1 MNFNRKC
8 SVYLTMLFK
17 CMNDVEIKN
26 DTNFIRRKCMD
37 SYENLKR
44 CNTFDDLLIQADK
57 IFGNF
62 EDGNNAAKNSSKN
75 VKKDV
80 SGNNGNGN

>member
-1 MNFNRKC
+1 
-8 SVYLTMLFK
+8 MLFK
-17 CMNDVEIKN
+17 CMNDVDSKN
-26 DTNFIRRKCMD
+26 DTNYLKGKCMD

-62 EDGNNAAKNSSKN
+62 EDNSPKNSNKN
-75 VKKDV
+75 PKKDV
-80 SGNNGNGN
+80 YNVDNGNK

>member
-1 MNFNRKC
+1 M
-8 SVYLTMLFK
+8 
-17 CMNDVEIKN
+17 KN
-26 DTNFIRRKCMD
+26 VDTKNETNYIRSKCMD

-57 IFGNF
+57 VFGDF
-62 EDGNNAAKNSSKN
+62 EDNAAKNTNKN

-80 SGNNGNGN
+80 NLNGNN